1 MDTQKPKRFS
11 DFAQEVKP
19 MDGAKLKI
27 DDVINREILIIGCKI
42 KESKYS
48 RTNSSNCLTIQ
59 FVMDSERYVVFTG
72 SSVLIEQMEKY
83 QHEIPFLATI
93 KKIDRYYTLS

>member
-1 MDTQKPKRFS
+1 MEEQKIKRFS
-11 DFAQEVKP
+11 DFAQEAKP

-27 DDVINREILIIGCKI
+27 DDVINKEILIIGCKI
-42 KESKYS
+42 KDSKYS
-48 RTNSSNCLTIQ
+48 KSNSSRCLTIQ
-59 FVMDSERYVVFTG
+59 FVMDDKRYVLFTG
-72 SSVLIEQMEKY
+72 STILIEQMEKY

>member
-1 MDTQKPKRFS
+1 MENQKTKCFS
-11 DFAQEVKP
+11 DFAQESGP
-19 MDGAKLKI
+19 LDGVKLKI

-42 KESKYS
+42 KDSKYS
-48 RTNSSNCLTIQ
+48 KTNTSKCLTLQ
-59 FVMDSERYVVFTG
+59 FVLQEKRYVLFTG

-83 QHEIPFLATI
+83 QNEIPFLATI

>member
-1 MDTQKPKRFS
+1 MDNQKPKRFS
-11 DFAQEVKP
+11 DFAQEAKP

-48 RTNSSNCLTIQ
+48 RTNSSNCLTLQ
-59 FVMDSERYVVFTG
+59 FIMDEKRYVLFTG
-72 SSVLIEQMEKY
+72 SSILIEQMQKY
-83 QHEIPFLATI
+83 KDEIPFLATI

>member
-1 MDTQKPKRFS
+1 MENQKTKCFS
-11 DFAQEVKP
+11 DFAQEAGP
-19 MDGAKLKI
+19 MDGTKLKI

-42 KESKYS
+42 KDSKYS
-48 RTNSSNCLTIQ
+48 KTNTSKCLTLQ
-59 FVMDSERYVVFTG
+59 FVLQEKRYVLFTG

-83 QHEIPFLATI
+83 QNEIPFLATI

>member
-1 MDTQKPKRFS
+1 MEKQKIKRFS
-11 DFAQEVKP
+11 DFAQEAKP

-27 DDVINREILIIGCKI
+27 DDVVNKEILIIGCKI
-42 KESKYS
+42 KDSKYS
-48 RTNSSNCLTIQ
+48 KSNSSKCLTIQ
-59 FVMDSERYVVFTG
+59 FIMDDKRYVLFTG
-72 SSVLIEQMEKY
+72 STVLIEQMEKY